1 MTKSQAEAELK
12 ALREEIETHNY
23 NYYVLAEPTISDY
36 EFDKLLERLV
46 ELEQQFP
53 ELITPDSPSQRV
65 GGTITKNFPTVV
77 HKERMMS
84 LSNTYSPEE
93 LRDFVERVQKEL
105 RAEGLGEPEFAC
117 ELKFDGVAVS
127 LIYQSGLLVQ
137 GATRGDGSTGDDI
150 TPNLKTVPTIPLRL
164 KSSSNKK
171 THVLLNGELEVRGEV
186 FMMKKDFEM
195 LNEQSEK
202 KFANPRN
209 ATAGTLKQQDSRE
222 VAKRKL
228 TFSAY
233 FLSSEALSD
242 DVSHWERLLMLQ
254 SLGFNVSTH
263 RTLATTL
270 EEIESFLNEWE
281 SKRDTLPFDID
292 GAVIK
297 VNSIRQ
303 QKLLGATSKA
313 PRWAI
318 AYKFSA
324 RQAET
329 TLRSVTYQVGRVG
342 TVTPVAELEP
352 VFLAGSTISRST
364 LHNFDEIARLDLHIG
379 DRVVL
384 EKSGDVIPKVV
395 RVVVEKRP
403 IDAKP
408 IFPPT
413 HCPSCHTPLI
423 KPDGEV
429 NLYCPNEDD
438 CPAQIQGRILHYA
451 SRNAMDIENLGEAIV
466 EQLLNAH
473 LIRDVADIYS
483 LEKSRLV
490 ELERFGEKSAQNLL
504 EAIEASKSRSFER
517 LLFGLG
523 IRHVGLATARILA
536 RQFPSVDELAS
547 TSLDA
552 LEQTEEIGGTIAKSV
567 YEYFR
572 KPPTLRLIEKLKRAG
587 VNMKGEKSET
597 IENAHFAG
605 KTVVF
610 TGTLKTLTRKKASE
624 EVLKRGGRVSG
635 SISKKT
641 DYVVAGSEAGS
652 KLQKAQTLGV
662 RILSEAEFLTLLGLS
677 SKDKLQSG

>member
-1 MTKSQAEAELK
+1 
-12 ALREEIETHNY
+12 
-23 NYYVLAEPTISDY
+23 
-36 EFDKLLERLV
+36 
-46 ELEQQFP
+46 
-53 ELITPDSPSQRV
+53 
-65 GGTITKNFPTVV
+65 
-77 HKERMMS
+77 
-84 LSNTYSPEE
+84 
-93 LRDFVERVQKEL
+93 
-105 RAEGLGEPEFAC
+105 
-117 ELKFDGVAVS
+117 
-127 LIYQSGLLVQ
+127 
-137 GATRGDGSTGDDI
+137 
-150 TPNLKTVPTIPLRL
+150 
-164 KSSSNKK
+164 
-171 THVLLNGELEVRGEV
+171 
-186 FMMKKDFEM
+186 
-195 LNEQSEK
+195 
-202 KFANPRN
+202 
-209 ATAGTLKQQDSRE
+209 
-222 VAKRKL
+222 
-228 TFSAY
+228 
-233 FLSSEALSD
+233 
-242 DVSHWERLLMLQ
+242 
-254 SLGFNVSTH
+254 
-263 RTLATTL
+263 
-270 EEIESFLNEWE
+270 
-281 SKRDTLPFDID
+281 
-292 GAVIK
+292 
-297 VNSIRQ
+297 
-303 QKLLGATSKA
+303 LLGATSKA

-536 RQFPSVDELAS
+536 RKFPSLDE
-547 TSLDA
+547 
-552 LEQTEEIGGTIAKSV
+552 
-567 YEYFR
+567 
-572 KPPTLRLIEKLKRAG
+572 RLLLPR
-587 VNMKGEKSET
+587 
-597 IENAHFAG
+597 
-605 KTVVF
+605 
-610 TGTLKTLTRKKASE
+610 LTR
-624 EVLKRGGRVSG
+624 
-635 SISKKT
+635 
-641 DYVVAGSEAGS
+641 
-652 KLQKAQTLGV
+652 
-662 RILSEAEFLTLLGLS
+662 
-677 SKDKLQSG
+677 

>member
-1 MTKSQAEAELK
+1 MTKSQAEIELNR
-12 ALREEIETHNY
+12 LREAIETHNY
-23 NYYVLAEPTISDY
+23 NYYVLAQPTISDY
-36 EFDKLLERLV
+36 EFDKLLERLIQI
-46 ELEQQFP
+46 ERQFP
-53 ELITPDSPSQRV
+53 DLVTPDSPSQRV
-65 GGTITKNFPTVV
+65 GGTVTKNFPTVV
-77 HKERMMS
+77 HKEPMMS

-93 LRDFVERVQKEL
+93 LHEFVKRVQKEL
-105 RAEGLGEPEFAC
+105 TAEGLGNPEFAC

-127 LIYQSGLLVQ
+127 LMYRKGLFVQ
-137 GATRGDGSTGDDI
+137 GATRGDGTTGDDI
-150 TPNLKTVPTIPLRL
+150 TPNLKTIPTIPLRL
-164 KSSSNKK
+164 KSNEK
-171 THVLLNGELEVRGEV
+171 THALLDSEFEVRGEV

-242 DVSHWERLLMLQ
+242 EVSHWERLLLLQ

-263 RTLATTL
+263 RTLAKTL

-281 SKRDTLPFDID
+281 SKRDALPFDID

-303 QKLLGATSKA
+303 QKLLGATTKA

-329 TLRSVTYQVGRVG
+329 TLCSVTYQVGRVG
-342 TVTPVAELEP
+342 TITPVAELEP
-352 VFLAGSTISRST
+352 VFLAGSTISRAT

-379 DRVVL
+379 DHVIL

-395 RVVVEKRP
+395 RAVVEKRP
-403 IDAKP
+403 SDAKP

-413 HCPSCHTPLI
+413 HCPSCQTPLV

-429 NLYCPNEDD
+429 NLYCPNEDH

-451 SRNAMDIENLGEAIV
+451 SRNAMDIENLGNAIV
-466 EQLLNAH
+466 EQLLNTR
-473 LIRDVADIYS
+473 LISDVADIYF
-483 LEKSRLV
+483 LEKKQLAD
-490 ELERFGEKSAQNLL
+490 LERFGEKSAQNLL
-504 EAIEASKSRSFER
+504 DAIEASKSRPLER

-536 RQFPSVDELAS
+536 RQFPSIDELA
-547 TSLDA
+547 TATLEA
-552 LEQTEEIGGTIAKSV
+552 LEQTEEVGGTIAKSV
-567 YEYFR
+567 YDYFR
-572 KPPTLRLIEKLKRAG
+572 KPSTLRLIEKLKRAG
-587 VNMKGEKSET
+587 VKMHGEKSEIIHST
-597 IENAHFAG
+597 HFAG
-605 KTVVF
+605 KSVVF
-610 TGTLKTLTRKKASE
+610 TGTLETLTREKASE
-624 EVLKRGGRVSG
+624 EVLKRGGKVSG
-635 SISKKT
+635 SVSKKT
-641 DYVVAGSEAGS
+641 DYVVAGREAGS
-652 KLQKAQTLGV
+652 KLEKAKTLGIKV
-662 RILSEAEFLTLLGLS
+662 LTEAEFLALLDS
-677 SKDKLQSG
+677 

>member
-1 MTKSQAEAELK
+1 MTKSQAELELK

-23 NYYVLAEPTISDY
+23 NYYVLAQPTVSDY
-36 EFDKLLERLV
+36 AFDKLLGRLI
-46 ELEQQFP
+46 EIETLFP
-53 ELITPDSPSQRV
+53 DLVTPDSPSQRV

-93 LRDFVERVQKEL
+93 LREFIKRVQKDL
-105 RAEGLGEPEFAC
+105 QAEGLGESEFAC
-117 ELKFDGVAVS
+117 ELKFDGIAIS
-127 LIYQSGLLVQ
+127 LLYRDGLFVQ
-137 GATRGDGSTGDDI
+137 GATRGDGNTGDDI

-164 KSSSNKK
+164 KSPSDARAQR
-171 THVLLNGELEVRGEV
+171 LLLGDIEVRGEV
-186 FMMKKDFEM
+186 FMMKQDFET

-233 FLSSEALSD
+233 FLSSAALSD
-242 DVSHWERLLMLQ
+242 EVSHWERLNLLEL
-254 SLGFNVSTH
+254 LGFNVSKH
-263 RTLATTL
+263 RALAETMD
-270 EEIESFLNEWE
+270 EVQSFLNQWE
-281 SKRDTLPFDID
+281 EKRDRLPFDID

-297 VNSIRQ
+297 LNSIRQ
-303 QKLLGATSKA
+303 QNLLGATSKA

-329 TLRSVTYQVGRVG
+329 LLKAVTYQVGRVG

-364 LHNFDEIARLDLHIG
+364 LHNFDEIARLGLHIG
-379 DRVVL
+379 DVVVL

-395 RVVVEKRP
+395 RAIFEKRP
-403 IDAKP
+403 IDATP
-408 IFPPT
+408 ILLPT
-413 HCPSCHTPLI
+413 HCPSCQTELV
-423 KPDGEV
+423 KPEGEV
-429 NLYCPNEDD
+429 NLYCPNEDH
-438 CPAQIQGRILHYA
+438 CPAQLQGRILHYA
-451 SRNAMDIENLGEAIV
+451 SRNAMDIENLGDAV
-466 EQLLNAH
+466 VDQLLKAH
-473 LIRDVADIYS
+473 LIGDVGDIYS
-483 LEKSRLV
+483 LEKARLV

-504 EAIEASKSRSFER
+504 DAIETSKSRPLDR

-536 RQFPSVDELAS
+536 RKFAS
-547 TSLDA
+547 IDDLISASMED
-552 LEQTEEIGGTIAKSV
+552 LEQTEEVGTTIAQSLHD
-567 YEYFR
+567 YFR
-572 KPPTLRLIEKLKRAG
+572 KLSTSRLIEKLRLAG
-587 VNMKGEKSET
+587 VNMKGEKVET
-597 IENAHFAG
+597 IESAHFTG
-605 KTVVF
+605 KSVAF
-610 TGTLKTLTRKKASE
+610 TGTLESLTREKASE
-624 EVLKRGGRVSG
+624 EVLKRGGKVSG

-652 KLQKAQTLGV
+652 KLEKAKKLGV
-662 RILSEAEFLTLLGLS
+662 RILSEAEFLSLLAS
-677 SKDKLQSG
+677 

>member
-12 ALREEIETHNY
+12 ALREEIESHNY

-36 EFDKLLERLV
+36 EFDKLLEKLIQI
-46 ELEQQFP
+46 EHQFP
-53 ELITPDSPSQRV
+53 DLVTPDSPSQRV
-65 GGTITKNFPTVV
+65 GGTITKNFPTVA
-77 HKERMMS
+77 HKEPMMS

-93 LRDFVERVQKEL
+93 LRDFVQRVQKEL

-117 ELKFDGVAVS
+117 ELKFDGIAVS
-127 LIYQSGLLVQ
+127 LLYQSGLFVQ
-137 GATRGDGSTGDDI
+137 GATRGDGTTGDDI
-150 TPNLKTVPTIPLRL
+150 TPNLKTIPTIPLRL
-164 KSSSNKK
+164 KSTSNKK
-171 THVLLNGELEVRGEV
+171 AHALLNHEIEVRGEV

-233 FLSSEALSD
+233 FLSSDALSD
-242 DVSHWERLLMLQ
+242 EVSHWERLNLLQ
-254 SLGFNVSTH
+254 SLGFNVSAH

-270 EEIESFLNEWE
+270 EQIESFLSQWE
-281 SKRDTLPFDID
+281 AKRDTLPFDID

-303 QKLLGATSKA
+303 QKVLGATSKA

-342 TVTPVAELEP
+342 TITPVAELEP

-408 IFPPT
+408 ILPPT
-413 HCPSCHTPLI
+413 HCPSCQTPLV
-423 KPDGEV
+423 KPENEV
-429 NLYCPNEDD
+429 NLYCPNEDH
-438 CPAQIQGRILHYA
+438 CPAQLQGRILHYA
-451 SRNAMDIENLGEAIV
+451 SRHAMDIENLGEAIV

-473 LIRDVADIYS
+473 LIGDVADIYS
-483 LEKSRLV
+483 LDKSRLV

-536 RQFPSVDELAS
+536 RQFPSIDELAS
-547 TSLDA
+547 TSIDA

-572 KPPTLRLIEKLKRAG
+572 KPSTLRLIEKLKRAG
-587 VNMKGEKSET
+587 VNMKGEKSDV
-597 IENAHFAG
+597 IESAHFAG
-605 KTVVF
+605 KSVVF
-610 TGTLKTLTRKKASE
+610 TGILKTLTREQASE
-624 EVLKRGGRVSG
+624 EVLKRGGKVSG
-635 SISKKT
+635 SVSKKT

-652 KLQKAQTLGV
+652 KLEKAQALGV
-662 RILSEAEFLTLLGLS
+662 KILSEADFLALLGSS
-677 SKDKLQSG
+677 SKDKL